1 MNKETQQGLKM
12 KKIEDLLNSIYSK
25 QLTVKRSNDDKG
37 KRNGNFKT

>member
-25 QLTVKRSNDDKG
+25 QLTVKRSNDD
-37 KRNGNFKT
+37 RGNKSV